1 MCCLDIEVEGLVAI
15 PPGTDVFGTF
25 TGRKRYPPAVG
36 DTHRI
41 RCRRCDFTPI
51 VRNVNTGDYR
61 PCARIRCRF
70 AGEVAGVEFGDGGVE
85 VVEVEHDDR
94 HDLTVDVDFGDA
106 QRIA

>member
-25 TGRKRYPPAVG
+25 TGRKRYPPAVV

-41 RCRRCDFTPI
+41 RCRRGDFAPI
-51 VRNVNTGDYR
+51 VRNVNTGDYL

-70 AGEVAGVEFGDGGVE
+70 AGEVPTIEFRYRGVE
-85 VVEVEHDDR
+85 VVELEHDSCPEPFVGV
-94 HDLTVDVDFGDA
+94 DLDDVE
-106 QRIA
+106 